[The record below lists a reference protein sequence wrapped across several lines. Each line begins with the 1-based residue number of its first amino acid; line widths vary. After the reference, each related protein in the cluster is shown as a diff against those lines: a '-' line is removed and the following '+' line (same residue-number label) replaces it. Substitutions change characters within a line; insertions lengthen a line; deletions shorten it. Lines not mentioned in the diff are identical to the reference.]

1 MIDTFRKEVDAMY
14 NLSQGVKE
22 YGIKIGREEGYIAG
36 KDAGSEETLVNIILR
51 SFQQGF
57 TAETISSITDMSIE
71 KIKEIIWKEMHV
83 KV

>member
-1 MIDTFRKEVDAMY
+1 MC

-57 TAETISSITDMSIE
+57 TVENISSITDMSIE

>member
-1 MIDTFRKEVDAMY
+1 MIDTFRKEVDAMC

-22 YGIKIGREEGYIAG
+22 YGIKIGKEEGYI
-36 KDAGSEETLVNIILR
+36 AGSEETLVNIILR

-57 TAETISSITDMSIE
+57 TVENISSITDMSIE

>member
-1 MIDTFRKEVDAMY
+1 MC

-36 KDAGSEETLVNIILR
+36 KDAESKETLVNIILR

-57 TAETISSITDMSIE
+57 TVENISSITDMSIE
-71 KIKEIIWKEMHV
+71 KIKEIIWKGMHV

>member
-1 MIDTFRKEVDAMY
+1 MC

-36 KDAGSEETLVNIILR
+36 SEETLVNIILR
-51 SFQQGF
+51 SFQQVF
-57 TAETISSITDMSIE
+57 TVENISSITDMRIE